1 MRTSIPDYALLMAPL
16 VRLMEAVHRSAGNKQ
31 TKAFVKKTHLTG
43 LWTQK
48 HELSFRAVKEQ
59 LMNAVKHAHPR
70 DGYLTIV
77 FTDASETH

>member
-16 VRLMEAVHRSAGNKQ
+16 VRLMEVVHRSAGNKR
-31 TKAFVKKTHLTG
+31 TKAFDKKTRLTG
-43 LWTQK
+43 LWTQE

-59 LMNAVKHAHPR
+59 LMNTVKHAQPR